1 MSYVE
6 QICQR
11 TGVLGQNMAKNP
23 AFFQKFNGKKV
34 FETIF
39 NWYRTFLEKFDQL
52 HIKLLFNRVHFS

>member
-11 TGVLGQNMAKNP
+11 TRIFGQNMTKKP
-23 AFFQKFNGKKV
+23 VFSQKFIGEKIFKA
-34 FETIF
+34 IF

-52 HIKLLFNRVHFS
+52 DIKLLFNRVHFS